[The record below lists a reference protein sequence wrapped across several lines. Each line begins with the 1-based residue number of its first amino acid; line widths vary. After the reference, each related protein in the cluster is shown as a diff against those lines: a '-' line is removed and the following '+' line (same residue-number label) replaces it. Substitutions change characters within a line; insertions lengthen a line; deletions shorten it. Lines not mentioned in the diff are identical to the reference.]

1 MKEASLSKA
10 GRQKKK
16 KSSKSVRGRK
26 KTPGQIGGLTQAVL
40 GAIALMLTHLLLPPG
55 LLDPKS

>member
-1 MKEASLSKA
+1 MKPRES
-10 GRQKKK
+10 
-16 KSSKSVRGRK
+16 RK

-40 GAIALMLTHLLLPPG
+40 GAIALMPTYLLLPPG